1 MLALYRRSGA
11 DLPFADPRGYHGV
24 AMEGYFW
31 RLTHVPSGTVLIV
44 LAGIN
49 RDREGATWGTVGG
62 AGPPGGFSRSV
73 AVAHASGERHG
84 IGVWAGEEGAT
95 SVRADASRLE
105 VDPRPEAPL
114 ERGLVDPP

>member
-31 RLTHVPSGTVLIV
+31 RVTHVPAGIVLIV

-49 RDREGATWGTVGG
+49 RDRDGGRGATGG
-62 AGPPGGFSRSV
+62 AASHPGGFSRSV
-73 AVAHASGERHG
+73 AVADAAGERHG
-84 IGVWAGEEGAT
+84 IGVWAGEDGRT
-95 SVRADASRLE
+95 SVRADESSL
-105 VDPRPEAPL
+105 
-114 ERGLVDPP
+114 